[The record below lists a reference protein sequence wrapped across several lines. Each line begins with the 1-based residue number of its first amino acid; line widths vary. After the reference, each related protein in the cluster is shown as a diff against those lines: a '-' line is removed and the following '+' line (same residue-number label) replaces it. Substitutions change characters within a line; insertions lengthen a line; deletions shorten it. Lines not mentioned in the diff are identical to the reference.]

1 MAARKY
7 EIDKIAVNEAIL
19 LIDNDA
25 KMYDVLMKTYLPN
38 LQKKLNAG
46 KYDKEKAVK
55 LLEYFYTNYARPRLK
70 SREYG
75 WDPKLNPAERQM
87 FAKYFSD
94 YLYDEFLKP
103 MIKNKPKKQKTL
115 SEQLKIKFPGTK
127 QKGWHKDHYNYNKAE
142 KWEVEPKKRKVPA
155 RNVKKANVLSQPAKT
170 KKKPTLYK
178 GFTINYINGEYRATA
193 YGNPSF
199 YNTNLIK
206 LKGDINKY
214 LK

>member
-1 MAARKY
+1 MATRKH
-7 EIDKIAVNEAIL
+7 EIDAIAVNEAIL
-19 LIDNDA
+19 IIENDF

-46 KYDKEKAVK
+46 KYDPELAVK
-55 LLEYFYTNYARPRLK
+55 LLELFYTNYARPRLK

-75 WDPKLNPAERQM
+75 WDPKFNPAERKE

-94 YLYDEFLKP
+94 YLYQEFLKP

-142 KWEVEPKKRKVPA
+142 KWEIEPKNRKVPA
-155 RNVKKANVLSQPAKT
+155 RNVKTASVLSQKSTPKRVST
-170 KKKPTLYK
+170 RIKKYKKK
-178 GFTINYINGEYRATA
+178 
-193 YGNPSF
+193 
-199 YNTNLIK
+199 
-206 LKGDINKY
+206 
-214 LK
+214 